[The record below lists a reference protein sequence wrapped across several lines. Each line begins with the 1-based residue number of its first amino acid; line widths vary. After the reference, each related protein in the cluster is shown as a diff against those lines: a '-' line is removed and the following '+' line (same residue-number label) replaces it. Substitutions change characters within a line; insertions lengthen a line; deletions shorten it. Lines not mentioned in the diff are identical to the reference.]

1 MHVITACKRQLEAEA
16 WQDRL
21 QWRIARC
28 QGYLTE
34 VTVVFIHHYILKHHM
49 YQHYRDNIMYV
60 TAPLR

>member
-1 MHVITACKRQLEAEA
+1 MCIHMHVIAACKRQLEAEA

-34 VTVVFIHHYILKHHM
+34 VTLLFLYSYSIPM
-49 YQHYRDNIMYV
+49 
-60 TAPLR
+60 